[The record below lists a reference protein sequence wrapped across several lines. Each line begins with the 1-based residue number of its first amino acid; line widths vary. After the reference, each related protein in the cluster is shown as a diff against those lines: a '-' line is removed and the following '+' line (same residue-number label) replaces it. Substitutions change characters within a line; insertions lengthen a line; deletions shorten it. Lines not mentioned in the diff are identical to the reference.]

1 MMEERV
7 KQGIKEIVGEENFT
21 DKVLDLISYAKDAS
35 EHRHLPDA
43 AVWVATKEQVSQILK
58 LANKEKFPVI
68 PRGAGTGLAGTAVP
82 NRGGLVMDMARM
94 NKIIKISIED
104 RLAVVQPGVVFEH
117 LQTALA
123 PHGFFY
129 PPDPASG
136 KVSTLG
142 GNVATNAGGIKGAKY
157 GVTKDYVL
165 GLEVVRPDGRIMHTG
180 SNCMKSVSGYDLT
193 KLFVGSE
200 GTLGVVTEITLKIN
214 PKPPLSSTAMATFE
228 ELEDTGRAV
237 IEIMHSG
244 IIPSVLEVVD
254 RQTIKCMNEYTN
266 LGLPDVSAI
275 LLAETDGHTLEEV
288 NYQISKII
296 DIFMKNNAHSVR
308 QAESAEEA
316 EALWVA
322 RKSAYAVIA
331 RLNNNI
337 NVEDLAVPMS
347 RLAEML
353 KAIEDI
359 TKKHDLII
367 VTVGHVGDGNLHPT
381 ICFDG
386 TNANEVVRVEKATEE
401 ILKKAVELGGTIT
414 GEHGI
419 GLAKAPFI
427 TFEHDEVAMDVFLSL
442 KKLFD
447 PNNIMNPGKMNL
459 EGEMEAKCDF
469 VTREAR

>member
-1 MMEERV
+1 MIEERV
-7 KQGIKEIVGEENFT
+7 KQAIKNIVGEEDFT
-21 DKVLDLISYAKDAS
+21 DKMIDLISYAKDAS

-43 AVWVATKEQVSQILK
+43 AVWVTTKEQISEILK
-58 LANKEKFPVI
+58 LANKEMFPVI
-68 PRGAGTGLAGTAVP
+68 PRGAGTGLAGTSVP
-82 NRGGLVMDMARM
+82 NKGGLVMDLARM
-94 NKIIKISIED
+94 NHIVKISIED
-104 RLAVVQPGVVFEH
+104 RLAVVQPGVIFEA

-193 KLFVGSE
+193 RLFVGSE

-237 IEIMHSG
+237 SEIMHSG

-254 RQTIKCMNEYTN
+254 RQTIKCMNEYTD

-275 LLAETDGHTLEEV
+275 LLAETDGHTPEEV

-296 DIFMKNNAHSVR
+296 DIFKKNNAHSVR

-353 KAIEDI
+353 RAIEDI
-359 TKKHDLII
+359 TRKYDLII

-401 ILKKAVELGGTIT
+401 ILRKAVELGGTIT

-427 TFEHDEVAMDVFLSL
+427 TLEHDEVSMDMFRSV

-459 EGEMEAKCDF
+459 DA
-469 VTREAR
+469 